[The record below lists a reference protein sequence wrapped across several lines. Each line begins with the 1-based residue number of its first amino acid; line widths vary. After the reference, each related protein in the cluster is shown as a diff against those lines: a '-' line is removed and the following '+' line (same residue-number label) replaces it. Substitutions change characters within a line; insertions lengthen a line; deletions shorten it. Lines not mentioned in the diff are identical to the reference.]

1 MPIPGV
7 TCSAHLGSPQR
18 LGIGGATTVLHG
30 GTIPA
35 YSAVSL
41 TADVSGT
48 LPIANGGTGNTSAQT
63 AIDALAGAV
72 TDNRVLQGNGTHVVL
87 GQIDDPAFFTTGA
100 AAAAGAIGIVT
111 TGTQTF
117 DGAKTFSTSITSPA
131 ISVTS
136 SPSIQVVNTF
146 SSRSGNVIL
155 WTNNPTNSGSGITYN
170 SGAGTFTVNSDGLY
184 YVAATVEGA
193 STIAA
198 GITVGSTA
206 SPATLAYSASN
217 LLAFCS
223 DVAGIPHSMSGM
235 TWLQS
240 GTVIR
245 VNTNAVNLSAAAQNG
260 FTIVKVL

>member
-1 MPIPGV
+1 MSNIW
-7 TCSAHLGSPQR
+7 SRLINLG
-18 LGIGGATTVLHG
+18 GNIT
-30 GTIPA
+30 
-35 YSAVSL
+35 
-41 TADVSGT
+41 GT
-48 LPIANGGTGNTSAQT
+48 LGLSNGGTGQVTAQA
-63 AIDALAGAV
+63 AINALAGAQ
-72 TDNRVLQGNGTHVVL
+72 TDNRVLQGNGTNIVL

-111 TGTQTF
+111 TGTQTM
-117 DGAKTFSTSITSPA
+117 DGAKTFSTSVTSPT
-131 ISVTS
+131 ISITA

-155 WTNNPTNSGSGITYN
+155 WTNNPTNSGTDITYS
-170 SGAGTFTVNSDGLY
+170 SGAGTFTVNRDGLY
-184 YVAATVEGA
+184 YVAATIEGA

-206 SPATLAYSASN
+206 SPATLTYSASN

>member
-1 MPIPGV
+1 MGAIWSRLLNLGGLV
-7 TCSAHLGSPQR
+7 T
-18 LGIGGATTVLHG
+18 
-30 GTIPA
+30 
-35 YSAVSL
+35 
-41 TADVSGT
+41 GT
-48 LPIANGGTGNTSAQT
+48 LPVINGGTGQT
-63 AIDALAGAV
+63 TVQAAINALAGAQ
-72 TDNRVLQGNGTHVVL
+72 TDNRVLQGNGTNIVL

-100 AAAAGAIGIVT
+100 AAASGAIGIVT
-111 TGTQTF
+111 TGTQTM
-117 DGAKTFSTSITSPA
+117 DGAKTFSTSVTSPV
-131 ISVTS
+131 ISVTT
-136 SPSIQVVNTF
+136 SPSIQTVNTF

-155 WTNNPTNSGSGITYN
+155 WTNNPTNSGTDITYS
-170 SGAGTFTVNSDGLY
+170 SGAGTFTVNADGIY
-184 YVAATVEGA
+184 YVAATIEGA

-260 FTIVKVL
+260 FTIVKIL